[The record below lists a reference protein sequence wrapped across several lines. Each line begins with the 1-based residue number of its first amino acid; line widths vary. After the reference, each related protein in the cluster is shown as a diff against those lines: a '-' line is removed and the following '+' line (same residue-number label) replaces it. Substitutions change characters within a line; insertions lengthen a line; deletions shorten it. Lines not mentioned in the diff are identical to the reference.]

1 MELKIGFRGLILDLV
16 KIPGIGPKK
25 EKELSS
31 IGVFTV
37 EDLAKRSFWDD
48 RGESYFGRNWW
59 GRLVRGARMSVGWL
73 IINDVK
79 KISQDEIVIE
89 TEKTYSD
96 EELIKKSVSSL
107 LHSHDYWFLTSI
119 DEKINS
125 YRVTVLPVESS
136 KHYFTKYIIPSA
148 ECLLGQIKK
157 GRNNEET
164 KEFTEKDTARDM
176 EASLMNYLKGL
187 ISREKDVKDF
197 AKSVQL
203 NSLCE
208 YFEEYGG
215 MASIDVLLSWAQLF
229 GIADVDVLKPNGDKL
244 TTTGFHLA
252 YFGDVGTGKT
262 YSSIDFVMGNER
274 IGLEPHGIPGRYRY
288 CGGITPYMFIHM
300 GQYYE
305 GDKMVFLVPEFN
317 DWFFHEKGMVER
329 LKLAMEQKPL
339 KYESSRETIGPYV
352 FTSFFNANYNV
363 KIKKKGYRLTVSD
376 PNFNAVEDRCFCR
389 LHKMTKQR
397 FLDIIESIEKHTL
410 GTNKEI
416 KITPDQIRDHAT
428 LLYSI
433 NTGLINH
440 YKPSKVQFSEGQIST
455 ITSAIKIFAEEYMG
469 DGKLMN
475 ASPRSIYKCLQL
487 ASTLTLPFYFTAKA
501 LETPSHRILLVEDR
515 ALNMA
520 VEIMIEELTVRMLK
534 DSSPEDVKETILP
547 KLFDS

>member
-1 MELKIGFRGLILDLV
+1 MELV

-25 EKELSS
+25 EKELGS

-37 EDLAKRSFWDD
+37 EDLAKRSCWDD
-48 RGESYFGRNWW
+48 QGESYFGHNWW
-59 GRLVRGARMSVGWL
+59 GRLIRGARMSIGWS
-73 IINDVK
+73 IIMDIE
-79 KISQDEIVIE
+79 KISQDEIIIE
-89 TEKTYSD
+89 TDKTYSD
-96 EELIKKSVSSL
+96 EELIKKSIASL

-119 DEKINS
+119 EERVNS
-125 YRVTVLPVESS
+125 YKVIVLPVENS
-136 KHYFTKYIIPSA
+136 KHYFIKYIVPNA
-148 ECLLGQIKK
+148 ECVLEQIRK
-157 GRNNEET
+157 GRSSEEA
-164 KEFTEKDTARDM
+164 KDLTEKETARDM
-176 EASLMNYLKGL
+176 EDSLMNYLKGL
-187 ISREKDVKDF
+187 LSREQEVKNF
-197 AKSVQL
+197 AKSIQL

-215 MASIDVLLSWAQLF
+215 MASVDVLLSWAQLF
-229 GIADVDVLKPNGDKL
+229 GIADVEVLKPNGEKL

-305 GDKMVFLVPEFN
+305 GEKMVFLVPEFN

-339 KYESSRETIGPYV
+339 KYESAHETIGPYV

-363 KIKKKGYRLTVSD
+363 KIKKKGYKLTVSD
-376 PNFNAVEDRCFCR
+376 PNFNAIEDRCFCR

-397 FLDIIESIEKHTL
+397 FLDIIDSIEKHTL
-410 GTNKEI
+410 GTHKEI
-416 KITPDQIRDHAT
+416 EISPDQIRDHAT
-428 LLYSI
+428 LIYSI
-433 NTGLINH
+433 NTGIIKD

-455 ITSAIKIFAEEYMG
+455 ITSAIRIFAEEYMG
-469 DGKLMN
+469 EDKLIH

-501 LETPSHRILLVEDR
+501 TETPSHRILLVDDR

-520 VEIMIEELTVRMLK
+520 IEVMIEELTVRMLK
-534 DSSPEDVKETILP
+534 DSSPEEVRESILP
-547 KLFDS
+547 RLFDG

>member
-1 MELKIGFRGLILDLV
+1 MDLV

-48 RGESYFGRNWW
+48 RGEAYFGHNWW
-59 GRLVRGARMSVGWL
+59 VRLVRGARMSVGQI

-89 TEKTYSD
+89 TDKTYSD
-96 EELIKKSVSSL
+96 EELIKKSVASL

-119 DEKINS
+119 KEDINS

-136 KHYFTKYIIPSA
+136 KHYFTKYIITSA
-148 ECLLGQIKK
+148 ECLIEQIRR
-157 GRNNEET
+157 GRNGEET
-164 KEFTEKDTARDM
+164 KDFTEKETARDM

-187 ISREKDVKDF
+187 MPRERDVKDF
-197 AKSVQL
+197 AKSMQL
-203 NSLCE
+203 SSLCE

-229 GIADVDVLKPNGDKL
+229 GIADVDVLKPNGEKL

-288 CGGITPYMFIHM
+288 CGGITPYMFIQM

-363 KIKKKGYRLTVSD
+363 KIKKKGYKLTVSD
-376 PNFNAVEDRCFCR
+376 PNFNAIEDRCFCR

-397 FLDIIESIEKHTL
+397 FLDIIDSIEKHTL

-440 YKPSKVQFSEGQIST
+440 YKPSKVQFSEEQIST
-455 ITSAIKIFAEEYMG
+455 IMSAIKIFAEEYMG
-469 DGKLMN
+469 DGKLIN

-501 LETPSHRILLVEDR
+501 IESPSHRILLVEDR

-534 DSSPEDVKETILP
+534 DSSPENVKETVLP
-547 KLFDS
+547 KLFDG